1 MCMHVSVSNIS
12 VFYSIHD
19 IYTFIY
25 MVIYYILCILYNII
39 LYVYSNNNIFIYI
52 YIILLCN
59 NVIYMLY
66 ILYVYTLYYSS
77 SLPVAAAVIDQYNK
91 LVNKLHMQFRYT
103 FN

>member
-52 YIILLCN
+52 YNII
-59 NVIYMLY
+59 M
-66 ILYVYTLYYSS
+66 
-77 SLPVAAAVIDQYNK
+77 
-91 LVNKLHMQFRYT
+91 
-103 FN
+103 